1 MSASLLRLLAMLA
14 LYGGAFTRI
23 IPGKFVMQEEP
34 LAVFHVHRNNNFNQS
49 AEGAGG
55 LGIIRGNE
63 VGESE

>member
-1 MSASLLRLLAMLA
+1 MSASLLRLLVMLA

-34 LAVFHVHRNNNFNQS
+34 LAVFNVHRNNFNQS

-55 LGIIRGNE
+55 LGIIRGNK